1 MSTPVDAE
9 LSRAVDKAMR
19 PPVTPFSA
27 PGDIRDWLGELRTL
41 RKAVASDA
49 TSVELVDQEIE
60 RVDNWLE
67 WRLGDELRK
76 AVRERGA

>member
-9 LSRAVDKAMR
+9 LSRAVDKAVR

-27 PGDIRDWLGELRTL
+27 LGFIRDWLGELRTL
-41 RKAVASDA
+41 RQAVASDA

-60 RVDNWLE
+60 RVEGWLE
-67 WRLGDELRK
+67 WRLEDRLRE
-76 AVRERGA
+76 VVGEGEG

>member
-1 MSTPVDAE
+1 
-9 LSRAVDKAMR
+9 MR

-27 PGDIRDWLGELRTL
+27 LGDIRDWLGELRTL

-76 AVRERGA
+76 AAGERGA